1 MKTISKSLCY
11 MLAAILMLI
20 ANFPSY
26 AGGTKPSIAT
36 NNDIRYAVL
45 VNKNQNSKKHKIRL
59 YTDAGQDKLLFTVN
73 GVEGKKYELFVF
85 DMESRLV
92 SQANI
97 HNRET
102 SVLNNIPKGNYLFQ
116 VLVND
121 EQVESGQL
129 TIK

>member
-1 MKTISKSLCY
+1 

-20 ANFPSY
+20 ANYPSY
-26 AGGTKPSIAT
+26 AGSSKPSIAT